1 MEGLVII
8 VAILAVWYW
17 LGHVSLTQIIR
28 NESGDPNSTVT
39 TKEVIIFMV
48 RSLEVVQATEE
59 LIIKLKK

>member
-28 NESGDPNSTVT
+28 SECGDPSATVT
-39 TKEVIIFMV
+39 TKEVIIYMAL
-48 RSLEVVQATEE
+48 SLLAVHTAEE
-59 LIIKLKK
+59 IIRKLKK

>member
-28 NESGDPNSTVT
+28 NASGDPNATVT
-39 TKEVIIFMV
+39 VKEVILYMV
-48 RSLEVVQATEE
+48 LSLLAVHTAEE
-59 LIIKLKK
+59 LIKKLKK